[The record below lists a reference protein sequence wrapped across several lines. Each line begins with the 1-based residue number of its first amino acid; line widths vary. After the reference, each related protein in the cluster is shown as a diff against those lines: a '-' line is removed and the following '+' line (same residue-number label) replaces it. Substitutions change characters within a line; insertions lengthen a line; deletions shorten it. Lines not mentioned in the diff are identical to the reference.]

1 MECGLQPRD
10 RRQARREHRSGSPL
24 PNMVASRAP
33 SLNRVQG
40 AAHRDCWA
48 QFDNLESQAGMD
60 LSIYCDVGFGFRSS
74 PPIWGVVDPRGGV
87 AKWLAP
93 KAFPQH
99 SNLLR
104 EIQNPERNAS
114 ARTTKR
120 FPLSR
125 CASAI
130 QIVRP
135 SQSIA
140 ETYPKLQPAS

>member
-1 MECGLQPRD
+1 MEFGLQPRD
-10 RRQARREHRSGSPL
+10 RRQARREHRSGAPL

-87 AKWLAP
+87 AKWLAGP
-93 KAFPQH
+93 ARPLKAARQ
-99 SNLLR
+99 STKR
-104 EIQNPERNAS
+104 NPEVG
-114 ARTTKR
+114 
-120 FPLSR
+120 
-125 CASAI
+125 
-130 QIVRP
+130 QH
-135 SQSIA
+135 Q
-140 ETYPKLQPAS
+140 